1 MSESSDYMELSQS
14 KFDQVSACEKLRDTV
29 TGISAL
35 HLSIHGM
42 DGRSPSPGNSFMDM
56 YISGKQAMIR
66 RKEEMVSELQ
76 TLPPCTI
83 SDCQDHKIPSTSVE
97 EENNFVPSPPVNENK
112 IENKTKINSKS
123 KKNLAKNVNRKD
135 PIETNNSFS
144 DLEQDVEHP
153 PSIETVT
160 TEVVTP
166 KIPPHPIMLK
176 IKDNFREQIKC
187 ISEKFPNLRN
197 RIVNDVVKMFS
208 TDHEEYRKLKHF
220 LETDKD
226 FEFYILKRQKD
237 KPIKAVIKGL
247 PNSALITDI
256 TNEFKLIGFNI
267 DSCTQLISKRTKKS
281 LPYFLITLPR
291 NDLNS
296 KIFDIKKLG
305 YLQVK
310 VEGYLVR
317 GITQC
322 FNCNNF
328 YHTAA
333 NCFMKPRCL
342 KCGKDQATRNC
353 HIKERQENPF
363 CINCQDFGHSACY
376 TKCPKFPQPKKGTA
390 FSDPIKRKKKKK
402 KKKFQANGQKRE
414 FPSLTLLAEKSPI
427 RSPPKPK
434 T

>member
-1 MSESSDYMELSQS
+1 TKTTHLRAFTTCRIIMSESSDYMELSPS
-14 KFDQVSACEKLRDTV
+14 KFDQVSACAKLRDTV

-66 RKEEMVSELQ
+66 RKAEMKGKDSTEEFIFPKK
-76 TLPPCTI
+76 TARPI
-83 SDCQDHKIPSTSVE
+83 SPTSTQ
-97 EENNFVPSPPVNENK
+97 
-112 IENKTKINSKS
+112 
-123 KKNLAKNVNRKD
+123 D

-256 TNEFKLIGFNI
+256 TNDLKLIGFNI
-267 DSCTQLISKRTKKS
+267 DSCTQLISKRTKNPS
-281 LPYFLITLPR
+281 
-291 NDLNS
+291 
-296 KIFDIKKLG
+296 
-305 YLQVK
+305 
-310 VEGYLVR
+310 
-317 GITQC
+317 
-322 FNCNNF
+322 
-328 YHTAA
+328 
-333 NCFMKPRCL
+333 
-342 KCGKDQATRNC
+342 
-353 HIKERQENPF
+353 HI
-363 CINCQDFGHSACY
+363 S
-376 TKCPKFPQPKKGTA
+376 
-390 FSDPIKRKKKKK
+390 
-402 KKKFQANGQKRE
+402 
-414 FPSLTLLAEKSPI
+414 
-427 RSPPKPK
+427 
-434 T
+434 

>member
-1 MSESSDYMELSQS
+1 MSESSDYMELSPT

-123 KKNLAKNVNRKD
+123 KKNFCKKRKQKGKDSAEEFIFPKKTARPISPTSTQD

-166 KIPPHPIMLK
+166 KISPP
-176 IKDNFREQIKC
+176 
-187 ISEKFPNLRN
+187 
-197 RIVNDVVKMFS
+197 
-208 TDHEEYRKLKHF
+208 
-220 LETDKD
+220 
-226 FEFYILKRQKD
+226 
-237 KPIKAVIKGL
+237 
-247 PNSALITDI
+247 
-256 TNEFKLIGFNI
+256 
-267 DSCTQLISKRTKKS
+267 
-281 LPYFLITLPR
+281 
-291 NDLNS
+291 
-296 KIFDIKKLG
+296 
-305 YLQVK
+305 
-310 VEGYLVR
+310 
-317 GITQC
+317 
-322 FNCNNF
+322 
-328 YHTAA
+328 
-333 NCFMKPRCL
+333 
-342 KCGKDQATRNC
+342 
-353 HIKERQENPF
+353 
-363 CINCQDFGHSACY
+363 
-376 TKCPKFPQPKKGTA
+376 
-390 FSDPIKRKKKKK
+390 
-402 KKKFQANGQKRE
+402 
-414 FPSLTLLAEKSPI
+414 LTL
-427 RSPPKPK
+427 
-434 T
+434 

>member
-1 MSESSDYMELSQS
+1 MSESSDYMELSPS
-14 KFDQVSACEKLRDTV
+14 KFDQVSACAKLRDTV

-66 RKEEMVSELQ
+66 RKAEMVSELQ

-97 EENNFVPSPPVNENK
+97 EENNFVPSPPVIENK

-123 KKNLAKNVNRKD
+123 KKKFSKKRKQKGKDSTEEFIFPKKTARPISPTSTQD

-237 KPIKAVIKGL
+237 KPIKVVIKGL
-247 PNSALITDI
+247 LI
-256 TNEFKLIGFNI
+256 
-267 DSCTQLISKRTKKS
+267 
-281 LPYFLITLPR
+281 
-291 NDLNS
+291 
-296 KIFDIKKLG
+296 
-305 YLQVK
+305 
-310 VEGYLVR
+310 
-317 GITQC
+317 
-322 FNCNNF
+322 
-328 YHTAA
+328 
-333 NCFMKPRCL
+333 
-342 KCGKDQATRNC
+342 
-353 HIKERQENPF
+353 
-363 CINCQDFGHSACY
+363 
-376 TKCPKFPQPKKGTA
+376 
-390 FSDPIKRKKKKK
+390 
-402 KKKFQANGQKRE
+402 
-414 FPSLTLLAEKSPI
+414 LL
-427 RSPPKPK
+427 
-434 T
+434 